1 MTNYKQ
7 NACQRYGNGDKAPI
21 CQFVFNFIK
30 CFALIFKRL
39 SISAIPDN
47 KKNCAEEVPQR
58 SLKSYKICFLEQ
70 FCRIFTSVYQ
80 RLYFVNYSLTVGS
93 ISHTK
98 PF

>member
-7 NACQRYGNGDKAPI
+7 NACQRYGNEDKAPI
-21 CQFVFNFIK
+21 CQFIFKFIK

-39 SISAIPDN
+39 SISAIQEN
-47 KKNCAEEVPQR
+47 KKSCAEEVPQR

-80 RLYFVNYSLTVGS
+80 RLYFINYSLTVGS
-93 ISHTK
+93 ISHAK